1 MRTLRMSCIVFIT
14 ESYKV
19 VVRNYYT
26 RINIIIAAMLY
37 RLYNSEP
44 QHIEILSEG

>member
-1 MRTLRMSCIVFIT
+1 MSLMVFIT
-14 ESYKV
+14 ERYLV

-37 RLYNSEP
+37 SLYNSEP
-44 QHIEILSEG
+44 QHIEIFSEG